1 MKINILTL
9 FPNMYDGFL
18 SESIIKR
25 AIDKKI
31 VNINIT
37 NIRDFTNDKHGHV
50 DDTPYGGGSGMLLK
64 CEHIFNA
71 VESVKTSKSK
81 VILLTPEGVLNV
93 LFVII
98 GVVLIVIGI
107 ITIIGSFYTQRI
119 IE

>member
-1 MKINILTL
+1 MKINKLTL

-25 AIDKKI
+25 AIDKKL

-64 CEHIFNA
+64 CEPIFNA

-81 VILLTPEGVLNV
+81 IILLTPEGEKYNQKIAYDLSKEKDIKIAE
-93 LFVII
+93 II
-98 GVVLIVIGI
+98 W
-107 ITIIGSFYTQRI
+107 
-119 IE
+119 

>member
-25 AIDKKI
+25 AIDKKL

-50 DDTPYGGGSGMLLK
+50 DDTPYG
-64 CEHIFNA
+64 
-71 VESVKTSKSK
+71 
-81 VILLTPEGVLNV
+81 
-93 LFVII
+93 
-98 GVVLIVIGI
+98 
-107 ITIIGSFYTQRI
+107 
-119 IE
+119 